1 MAEKNMIKIYV
12 DASSA
17 KRVDIIIKHYTD
29 FMGIVDGY
37 TEGLRYMIECEKES
51 NSHRELGDL
60 GVRVQT
66 GGTTSDPTAKKAI
79 RNVMT
84 REAIINCDFSGDVM
98 DGVDRAEE
106 FMRDAYLLRDM
117 RKDYDLFNRQL
128 SILGTE
134 KETFE
139 KYLRR
144 EKTLIDIAE
153 EQGITTSEDPQNQTE
168 SKKTGSR
175 LHGWKDGR
183 YCVMEEKRC
192 YTVKELQ
199 EILGISRPTVYELL
213 KRNEFRWIQIGT
225 KYRISKKSFDE
236 WLDRKMENP

>member
-1 MAEKNMIKIYV
+1 MYKRQVVEDGDQVILIDGQQRTTTLYLLLYCLGRENISGNRNIELDYSIRKN
-12 DASSA
+12 SQN
-17 KRVDIIIKHYTD
+17 
-29 FMGIVDGY
+29 F
-37 TEGLRYMIECEKES
+37 L
-51 NSHRELGDL
+51 NNL
-60 GVRVQT
+60 
-66 GGTTSDPTAKKAI
+66 KK
-79 RNVMT
+79 
-84 REAIINCDFSGDVM
+84 
-98 DGVDRAEE
+98 EE
-106 FMRDAYLLRDM
+106 F
-117 RKDYDLFNRQL
+117 DYQ
-128 SILGTE
+128 
-134 KETFE
+134 
-139 KYLRR
+139 
-144 EKTLIDIAE
+144 
-153 EQGITTSEDPQNQTE
+153 SEDPQNQTE